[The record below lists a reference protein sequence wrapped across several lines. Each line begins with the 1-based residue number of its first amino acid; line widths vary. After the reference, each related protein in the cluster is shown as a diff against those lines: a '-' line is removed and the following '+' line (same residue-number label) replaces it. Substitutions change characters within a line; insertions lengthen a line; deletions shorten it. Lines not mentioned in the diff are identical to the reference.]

1 MGGGDPAYISLYP
14 LYILLIREVDNMKIE
29 NVLDIITHSILYY
42 YSLIKRFE
50 VTDIL
55 ISGIKYTI
63 LQMWNEYMSD
73 IECEENIDLIGVLP
87 GEDSKILFKEVEDTI
102 LGRKDENS
110 WTEVALDNI
119 FKDANFKPYVIEGR
133 WFEID
138 NHDDLHKAEEIFK
151 GDKLCKI

>member
-1 MGGGDPAYISLYP
+1 
-14 LYILLIREVDNMKIE
+14 MKIE

-55 ISGIKYTI
+55 ISGVKYAI

-87 GEDSKILFKEVEDTI
+87 GEDSKILYTNDSNLYK
-102 LGRKDENS
+102 
-110 WTEVALDNI
+110 NI
-119 FKDANFKPYVIEGR
+119 TDVITSH
-133 WFEID
+133 FDKVHEID
-138 NHDDLHKAEEIFK
+138 TKMEVLEIFQYNYLP
-151 GDKLCKI
+151 GMALTHAQISNIIEFYLNQ

>member
-1 MGGGDPAYISLYP
+1 MGGGNPAYISLYP

-73 IECEENIDLIGVLP
+73 IECEENIDLIGVLS
-87 GEDSKILFKEVEDTI
+87 GEDSKILYTNDSNLYK
-102 LGRKDENS
+102 
-110 WTEVALDNI
+110 NI
-119 FKDANFKPYVIEGR
+119 TDVIISH
-133 WFEID
+133 FDKVDEID
-138 NHDDLHKAEEIFK
+138 TEMEVLEIFQYNYLP
-151 GDKLCKI
+151 GMALTHAQISNIIEFYLNQ

>member
-55 ISGIKYTI
+55 ISGVKYAI

-87 GEDSKILFKEVEDTI
+87 GEDSKILYTNDSNLYK
-102 LGRKDENS
+102 
-110 WTEVALDNI
+110 NI
-119 FKDANFKPYVIEGR
+119 TDVITSH
-133 WFEID
+133 FDKVHEID
-138 NHDDLHKAEEIFK
+138 TKMEVLEIFQYNYLP
-151 GDKLCKI
+151 GMALTHAQISNIIEFYLNQ

>member
-1 MGGGDPAYISLYP
+1 
-14 LYILLIREVDNMKIE
+14 MKIE

-73 IECEENIDLIGVLP
+73 IECEENIDLI
-87 GEDSKILFKEVEDTI
+87 EVDQI
-102 LGRKDENS
+102 IYNYAAK
-110 WTEVALDNI
+110 
-119 FKDANFKPYVIEGR
+119 
-133 WFEID
+133 
-138 NHDDLHKAEEIFK
+138 
-151 GDKLCKI
+151 

>member
-1 MGGGDPAYISLYP
+1 
-14 LYILLIREVDNMKIE
+14 MKIE

-55 ISGIKYTI
+55 ISGVKYAI

-87 GEDSKILFKEVEDTI
+87 GEDSKILYTNDSNLYK
-102 LGRKDENS
+102 
-110 WTEVALDNI
+110 NI
-119 FKDANFKPYVIEGR
+119 TDVITSH
-133 WFEID
+133 FDKVYEID
-138 NHDDLHKAEEIFK
+138 TKMEVLEIFQYNYLP
-151 GDKLCKI
+151 GMALTHAQISNIIEFYLNQ